1 MTPSTAAAVVS
12 CGRVDADIELLD
24 AWRAGDRS
32 AGVALFDRHFRE
44 LYRFFRNKAADRVDD
59 LVQQTL
65 LACMEARERLRGS
78 ATFRTYMFAVARNQL
93 YRYWRERDSSGDG
106 VDLESKSI
114 HDLAP
119 SAASVMG
126 RRAEE
131 RLLLEALRRI
141 PLEFQIALELYYFE
155 GMRGPQI
162 AETLEVPEATVRSR
176 LRRGLEH
183 LRRQIEAL
191 SSSPEL
197 LQSTLTGLD
206 QWAGGLARVLGAPES
221 VTDTP

>member
-1 MTPSTAAAVVS
+1 M
-12 CGRVDADIELLD
+12 
-24 AWRAGDRS
+24 
-32 AGVALFDRHFRE
+32 ALFDRHFQE
-44 LYRFFRNKAADRVDD
+44 LYRFFRNKAVDRVDD

-65 LACMEARERLRGS
+65 LACVEARERMRGE

-93 YRYWRERDSSGDG
+93 FRYWRERGASDDG
-106 VDLESKSI
+106 VDIASKSI

-119 SAASVMG
+119 SAASVIG

-131 RLLLEALRRI
+131 RVLLEALRRI
-141 PLEFQIALELYYFE
+141 PLEFQVAVELYYFE
-155 GMRGPQI
+155 GLRGPQI
-162 AETLEVPEATVRSR
+162 AEALEIPEATVRSR
-176 LRRGLEH
+176 LRRGLGH

-197 LQSTLTGLD
+197 LQSTLTSLD
-206 QWAGGLARVLGAPES
+206 QWAGNLARLLGVPEG

>member
-1 MTPSTAAAVVS
+1 MVS
-12 CGRVDADIELLD
+12 CVRVDADLELLD
-24 AWRAGDRS
+24 AWRAGDRD

-59 LVQQTL
+59 LVQQTM
-65 LACMEARERLRGS
+65 LACVEARERMRGD
-78 ATFRTYMFAVARNQL
+78 ATFRTYMFTVARNQL
-93 YRYWRERDSSGDG
+93 YRYWRERGAMDDG

-131 RLLLEALRRI
+131 RVLLEALRRI
-141 PLEFQIALELYYFE
+141 PLEFQVALELYYFE
-155 GMRGPQI
+155 GLRGPQI
-162 AETLEVPEATVRSR
+162 AEALEVPEATVRSR
-176 LRRGLEH
+176 LRRGLGH

-191 SSSPEL
+191 SSSPEVL
-197 LQSTLTGLD
+197 RSTLTGLD
-206 QWAGGLARVLGAPES
+206 QWAASLARLLGAAEG
-221 VTDTP
+221 VMHTP